1 MEMLKDL
8 EKILQEIDKELF
20 DKYTS
25 LVNEL
30 AQKVYNNINESLA
43 VKYGIYT
50 NHDKKH
56 FDRVVEQAGYLL
68 QAEKILQIVYK
79 EKDLNKF
86 SYEEKERFFFLNTLE
101 LFILLCS
108 IRVHDIALLI
118 DREKHSSN
126 IIYTTNLLNIDIE
139 GSIKKIIAEISGAH
153 TGMAQN
159 QTKDKLNELDKLTT
173 IRSKKIRPQV
183 LAAIVRFSDE
193 LEEGEHRTSS
203 TNLLTKKIKKENIV
217 FHKYSLAITDLSVD
231 HDGSRISITFEIDE
245 HEKEEYMKPN
255 GDKVTLLKEIY
266 LRLQKLEQERKYFHR
281 FLCNAMSIEFI
292 ESKIFFRDEYANL
305 GNPIIAK
312 TGDTYP
318 GLDEYG
324 LNELKNRIE
333 HG

>member
-1 MEMLKDL
+1 MLKDL

-20 DKYTS
+20 DKYIS

-30 AQKVYNNINESLA
+30 EQKVYKNINESLA
-43 VKYGIYT
+43 VEYGIYT

-79 EKDLNKF
+79 EKDLNKL
-86 SYEEKERFFFLNTLE
+86 SCEEKERFFFLNSFE

-108 IRVHDIALLI
+108 IRVHDIALLVN
-118 DREKHSSN
+118 REDHSSN
-126 IIYTTNLLNIDIE
+126 IIYTTNLLNIEIE
-139 GSIKKIIAEISGAH
+139 RSIKKIIAEISGAH
-153 TGMAQN
+153 TGITQN
-159 QTKDKLNELDKLTT
+159 QTKDKINELDKLTT

-203 TNLLTKKIKKENIV
+203 TNLLTEKIKKENIV

-245 HEKEEYMKPN
+245 NEREEYIKPN

-281 FLCNAMSIEFI
+281 FLCNAMSIESI
-292 ESKIFFRDEYANL
+292 ESKIFFRDKYANL
-305 GNPIIAK
+305 SSPVIAK